1 MNFKKFLILSGLFV
15 GVLLLLA
22 VTAFFVIDEL
32 KGGAVGSGQTKLDLL
47 IESGDTPGKIVETL
61 STHGMIKS
69 SKYFLYLVRFTRSA
83 GKIKQGLY
91 EINDGMDSRKILQVI
106 TEGKVKLVNFTIPEG
121 YNNRQIGDLLTSKK
135 LISKR
140 QDLLLAASNPE
151 LLREFKIPANSA
163 EGYLF
168 PETYSIPINF
178 PVDKIVR
185 MMIKRFYVRI
195 AKIDKAKDLSPA
207 ELHKYVILSSVVERE
222 AKRNEERPLM
232 AGVFNNR
239 LKRDMPLESC
249 ATIQYLFDKPHSR
262 IFEKDLK
269 IVSPYNTYLNKG
281 FPPGPISNP
290 GFPALEA
297 AFYPKES
304 EYLFFLLKGDG
315 YHYFAKTLKEHL
327 EAKKKYIDV
336 LYD

>member
-1 MNFKKFLILSGLFV
+1 MNFKKLLIFAGLFV
-15 GVLLLLA
+15 GALLLIA
-22 VTAFFVIDEL
+22 VTTFFVVDEL

-140 QDLLLAASNPE
+140 QDFLLAASEPE
-151 LLREFKIPANSA
+151 LLREFKIPATSA

-195 AKIDKAKDLSPA
+195 QKIEKAKNLSPA
-207 ELHKYVILSSVVERE
+207 ELHKFIILASVVERE

>member
-1 MNFKKFLILSGLFV
+1 MNFKKILIYSGILL
-15 GVLLLLA
+15 GTLLLAA
-22 VTAFFVIDEL
+22 VTAFFIVDEW
-32 KGGAVGSGQTKLDLL
+32 KGGAVGAGQTKMDLL
-47 IESGDTPGKIVETL
+47 VESGDNPAKIVETL
-61 STHGMIKS
+61 SKHGMIKS

-91 EINDGMDSRKILQVI
+91 ELNDGMDSRKILQVI

-135 LISKR
+135 IISKR
-140 QDLLLAASNPE
+140 QDFLLAASEPE
-151 LLREFKIPANSA
+151 LLREFKIPASSA

-185 MMIKRFYVRI
+185 MMIKRFYVRV
-195 AKIDKAKDLSPA
+195 AKIEKAKNLSPA
-207 ELHKYVILSSVVERE
+207 ELHKFVILASVVERE

-262 IFEKDLK
+262 IYEKDLK

-297 AFYPKES
+297 AFYPKETD
-304 EYLFFLLKGDG
+304 YLFFLLKGDG
-315 YHYFAKTLKEHL
+315 YHYFAKSLKEHL

-336 LYD
+336 LYE